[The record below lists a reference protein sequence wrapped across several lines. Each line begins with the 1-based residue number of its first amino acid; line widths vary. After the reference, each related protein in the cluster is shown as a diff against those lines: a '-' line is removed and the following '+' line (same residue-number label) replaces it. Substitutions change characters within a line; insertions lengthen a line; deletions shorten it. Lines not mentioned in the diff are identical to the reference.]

1 MPDEEIMNH
10 PPNEILTQILANQRI
25 LLLTA
30 IRFVTPHCAERNNA
44 KWIKLNNSL
53 VDEYHRTREL
63 IGEEKVGEYWKAE
76 RGSWL

>member
-1 MPDEEIMNH
+1 MKEITNHSPD
-10 PPNEILTQILANQRI
+10 EILTQILANQRI

-30 IRFVTPHCAERNNA
+30 IRFVTPHCAERNNT
-44 KWIKLNNSL
+44 KWTKLNNSL

-76 RGSWL
+76 SGSRL

>member
-1 MPDEEIMNH
+1 MKEIANHSPD
-10 PPNEILTQILANQRI
+10 EILTQILANQRI

-30 IRFVTPHCAERNNA
+30 IRFVTPHCAERNHTE
-44 KWIKLNNSL
+44 WVKLNNSL

-76 RGSWL
+76 RGSRL

>member
-1 MPDEEIMNH
+1 MKEITNHSPD
-10 PPNEILTQILANQRI
+10 EILTQILANQRI

-30 IRFVTPHCAERNNA
+30 IRFVTPHCAEINHEE
-44 KWIKLNNSL
+44 WVKLNNTL

-76 RGSWL
+76 RGSRL

>member
-1 MPDEEIMNH
+1 MKEITNHSPD
-10 PPNEILTQILANQRI
+10 EILTQILANQRI

-44 KWIKLNNSL
+44 KWTKLNNSL
-53 VDEYHRTREL
+53 VDEYHRTMEL

-76 RGSWL
+76 SGSRL

>member
-1 MPDEEIMNH
+1 MKEITNH
-10 PPNEILTQILANQRI
+10 PPDEILTQILANQRI

-44 KWIKLNNSL
+44 KWTKLNNSL

-76 RGSWL
+76 RGSRL